1 LLVAST
7 RPVHQAHLRLR
18 PAGVTPGDPP
28 AGTVTMLF
36 TEDPAALPSRL
47 VDLPGTS

>member
-7 RPVHQAHLRLR
+7 RPVHQAHRRPR

-36 TEDPAALPSRL
+36 TEDSAALLSRL
-47 VDLPGTS
+47 MGLPDTN

>member
-1 LLVAST
+1 VLVAGT
-7 RPVHQAHLRLR
+7 RPVHQAHLRPR

-28 AGTVTMLF
+28 AGTITMLF

-47 VDLPGTS
+47 MGLPGTS